1 MYEILKLLFEICLFK
16 KGPQDLPYSVWLL
29 RAFVSIYASVRF
41 LMLAIQA
48 NPLNAM
54 LQISVELLIII
65 GFSWIMLYVSRK
77 INRFYQVTCALLGT
91 DTMINFFALPGILT
105 MELGHGGW
113 LVFILML
120 ALIAWQCAVIAH
132 IIYNALEQNLMFSFG
147 LAFLYLLGSYQ
158 VISLLFPDIAVTE

>member
-1 MYEILKLLFEICLFK
+1 
-16 KGPQDLPYSVWLL
+16 
-29 RAFVSIYASVRF
+29 
-41 LMLAIQA
+41 
-48 NPLNAM
+48 M

-65 GFSWIMLYVSRK
+65 GFSWGLLYVSRK
-77 INRFYQVTCALLGT
+77 LNRFYQVTCALLGT

-147 LAFLYLLGSYQ
+147 LAFLYLLGSFQ
-158 VISLLFPDIAVTE
+158 VISLLFPEIAVTE